1 MTQRIA
7 LSTLVAGIVLAA
19 SIAFAQEPNI
29 TFPIAEL
36 GGCSSKEECKAY
48 CDTPANALS
57 CVSFAETNGLMSSEE
72 AAEARKFAGQT
83 GPGGCMGS
91 ECRNYCSDSAHRE
104 ECAAFAREH
113 GLTPP
118 RPPHPEID
126 EPTID
131 EDRAMRIVEEQGGPG
146 GCRTKEECHSFCEDE
161 GNMELCLAFAAEH
174 DLMSPADLERARKMM
189 AEGGP
194 GGCKGIA
201 CRSYC
206 ENPDHAD
213 ECLRFAEEQGF
224 MAPEEA
230 AKARKLMNAVGP
242 GGCRGRECQTYCED
256 PAHRSACFEFAVEN
270 DLISEEEASR
280 MRQFM
285 QGGGPEGFGGPPGG
299 FEEFAGP
306 GGCRGPEEC
315 ARYCTEHPDE
325 CQGFGPPQG
334 NGRDFGQE
342 RAIEMREFEIPPG
355 MPCTTPEECHRLF
368 QENPEQF
375 RPMMQGSQGEL
386 PEGVQYGP
394 PPGFPGEGPN
404 EFRPESFENRQQMEL
419 QYREQYQ
426 GTPGQLP
433 GLPPPEGFR
442 PPEGSYYPPPS
453 DDYPKGGE
461 SYQTG
466 ENYQPPPETPRSEP
480 VSELPVNRLVASVFA
495 IVAVLFGF

>member
-1 MTQRIA
+1 MTKTIA
-7 LSTLVAGIVLAA
+7 LGTFLTGIVLLAGV
-19 SIAFAQEPNI
+19 AFAQEPNI

-36 GGCSSKEECKAY
+36 GGCNSKEECKTY
-48 CDTPANALS
+48 CDTPGNALS
-57 CVSFAETNGLMSSEE
+57 CVSFAEARGLMTTEE
-72 AAEARKFAGQT
+72 AATARKFAGQT

-91 ECRNYCSDSAHRE
+91 ECRRYCSQSEHRE
-104 ECAAFAREH
+104 ECYAFAKEN

-118 RPPHPEID
+118 GPRID
-126 EPTID
+126 VEEPKID

-146 GCRTKEECHSFCEDE
+146 GCRTFEECHSFCEDE
-161 GNMELCLAFAAEH
+161 GNMERCLAFAAEH

-224 MAPEEA
+224 IEPEEA
-230 AKARKLMNAVGP
+230 EKARRLMNAVGP

-270 DLISEEEASR
+270 GLIPEEEAAR

-285 QGGGPEGFGGPPGG
+285 ESGMGGGPEGFSGPPG
-299 FEEFAGP
+299 EFREFSGP
-306 GGCRGPEEC
+306 GGCTGPEEC
-315 ARYCTEHPDE
+315 RRYCTEHPDE
-325 CQGFGPPQG
+325 CQGFGPPEG
-334 NGRDFGQE
+334 DGRDFGQE

-355 MPCTTPEECHRLF
+355 LPCTTPEECHRLF

-375 RPMMQGSQGEL
+375 GSMMQGPQGEL
-386 PEGVQYGP
+386 PEGMQSG
-394 PPGFPGEGPN
+394 
-404 EFRPESFENRQQMEL
+404 SFEDRQQMEL

-426 GTPGQLP
+426 GAEGEFQQFQ
-433 GLPPPEGFR
+433 PPP
-442 PPEGSYYPPPS
+442 PPDGTFVPPPDGTYYPPPS
-453 DDYPKGGE
+453 DGYPTGGE
-461 SYQTG
+461 SYPT
-466 ENYQPPPETPRSEP
+466 EESYQPPPEAPMSEP
-480 VSELPVNRLVASVFA
+480 VSGIPATNLLAAVFS